1 MEPRRS
7 RSWRWA
13 ASSVAALAASACS
26 TPSSKLDGAD
36 LLGVFER
43 DAGSIDASADAAADA
58 STKRARKSKTPA
70 QSVFP
75 TVVGPAEPRL
85 PIEGACVR
93 SAGGPDRELRRVVGR
108 PACRG
113 AQVLEW
119 KDGEGSPRY
128 ACVFSPRD
136 VELRAP
142 LPVVVFFHAAHDDP
156 TSVDKKTTLR
166 RLGARLDLTGDP
178 TRAGFI
184 VLAPQGRAIQGGRR
198 GATFDVAYTGAD
210 NVDVAT
216 VDHFLDVLDAK
227 KLVDRRRIYTLG
239 NGAGGLMALT
249 YAMLRADRVA
259 ASAVF
264 ASEAPSAE
272 WQCAEPPPPAMAVYR
287 ACDAVV
293 PCESVERW
301 VRARQAASAE
311 TASLRLG
318 TAGEEEP
325 LCAVRNKCTERKGAA
340 NHARWPKLREEDMV
354 RFLGRHSLAVA
365 PSPTAPA
372 NPPGGEP

>member
-1 MEPRRS
+1 M
-7 RSWRWA
+7 
-13 ASSVAALAASACS
+13 ALALNACS
-26 TPSSKLDGAD
+26 TPSSKLDGTD

-43 DAGSIDASADAAADA
+43 DAGLVDASADAAPDA
-58 STKRARKSKTPA
+58 SAKRARKPKAP
-70 QSVFP
+70 VEVPRP
-75 TVVGPAEPRL
+75 TVTGPAEPRL

-93 SAGGPDRELRRVVGR
+93 AAGSPDRELRRVVGR

-119 KDGEGSPRY
+119 KDAEGSPRY
-128 ACVFSPRD
+128 ACVVSPRD

-184 VLAPQGRAIQGGRR
+184 VLAPQGRAIQGGRQ
-198 GATFDVAYTGAD
+198 GATFDAAYTGVD

-216 VDHFLDVLDAK
+216 VDHFLDELDAK
-227 KLVDRRRIYTLG
+227 RLIDRRRIYTLG

-272 WQCAEPPPPAMAVYR
+272 WQCTEPLPPAMVVYR
-287 ACDAVV
+287 ACDTVV

-301 VRARQAASAE
+301 VRVRQAGSVE
-311 TASLRLG
+311 TTSLRLG
-318 TAGEEEP
+318 LAGEEEP

-340 NHARWPKLREEDMV
+340 NHARWPKPREEDMV

-365 PSPTAPA
+365 PSPAAPA
-372 NPPGGEP
+372 SARGEDP